1 MSQSKDA
8 LVARID
14 REWNTIRGR
23 MLGLIESWGL
33 PTTQEAGAKSSF
45 KALSSD
51 AQARLA
57 TLIGDDALR
66 EQMSATAA
74 AIAELTSCRSQLEGE
89 IALSDPGDRAEMN
102 YAEEFVGQRLDTLRE
117 HLQDLE
123 RLERIQRSLGAPR

>member
-57 TLIGDDALR
+57 TLIGDDACGSR
-66 EQMSATAA
+66 CRRRPRRSPSSPAAARSWRVRSRSQIPATA
-74 AIAELTSCRSQLEGE
+74 
-89 IALSDPGDRAEMN
+89 
-102 YAEEFVGQRLDTLRE
+102 
-117 HLQDLE
+117 
-123 RLERIQRSLGAPR
+123 PR